1 MGDQTHPEG
10 TRVHLFT
17 DGAMAKD
24 SRNASAGGV
33 VCDPVGNWV
42 LGFNHYLGRYTLF
55 EAKL

>member
-1 MGDQTHPEG
+1 
-10 TRVHLFT
+10 
-17 DGAMAKD
+17 MAKD